1 MNITIQSDLQIPI
14 ANTQVVQPDATI
26 LSDGSISYNDTL
38 NELNVIALLPPNNG
52 DIVQLGRQFL
62 SGAYLMVNE
71 DNGTFTLWQATGGS
85 DESLV
90 AVDENNVVFTP
101 TCSSTAVPSPV
112 PTGSLSSSPS
122 AHPSPPKPTTSSVVG
137 PVVGA
142 IAGVVLLVALG
153 VLFWMSKRKNKAVRA
168 ADNSSYAHNVDEK
181 AIPLYNYSASER
193 DNSAHE
199 LWGNPVNGVGGNVT
213 PEEKNEPSTAAS
225 GIHEL
230 EHSH

>member
-85 DESLV
+85 GESLV
-90 AVDENNVVFTP
+90 AVDENNNVFTP
-101 TCSSTAVPSPV
+101 TCSSTSATSPV
-112 PTGSLSSSPS
+112 PTASLSSTPS
-122 AHPSPPKPTTSSVVG
+122 IHPPPPKPTTSSIVG

-142 IAGVVLLVALG
+142 IAGVALLVALG
-153 VLFWMSKRKNKAVRA
+153 VFFRMRKRKNKAVRA
-168 ADNSSYAHNVDEK
+168 AGNSPYAHSTDEK
-181 AIPLYNYSASER
+181 AIPLYNYGAPER
-193 DNSAHE
+193 DNPAHE
-199 LWGNPVNGVGGNVT
+199 LWGNPVNEVGGNVT
-213 PEEKNEPSTAAS
+213 PEEKNNPSMAAS

-230 EHSH
+230 EHSY